1 MIKEKFELNNK
12 IAVITGASKGIGKA
26 MAQGLAEF
34 GATVI
39 VSSRKQEAVDEV
51 AKEFTELGLKADSF
65 ECHVAKH
72 DQREKLIEK
81 VIEKYGR
88 IDILVNNAGIVKPCN
103 PENQTT
109 EEYRFTM
116 SVHMDSTFF
125 GCKYVIPVMAKTG
138 GGSIVNMCSIASVQ
152 GESYVAAYCAAKGA
166 IEAYS
171 RAVAVHCGLAKNG
184 VRCNTIHPSGIAT
197 PMVASVPALME
208 EKFGASPV
216 VQEAPVES
224 NKVGEPLDIANA
236 ALYLA
241 SDESKFVNGAQI
253 RVDNAM
259 SVVSG
264 NMPE

>member
-1 MIKEKFELNNK
+1 MTGRLENK
-12 IAVITGASKGIGKA
+12 VAIITGAA
-26 MAQGLAEF
+26 MGLGAADAELF
-34 GATVI
+34 ASEGAKVVLTDI
-39 VSSRKQEAVDEV
+39 AEKEGQELADKLNGTFFHHDVTDEDRWI
-51 AKEFTELGLKADSF
+51 EIINETEK
-65 ECHVAKH
+65 
-72 DQREKLIEK
+72 
-81 VIEKYGR
+81 KYGR
-88 IDILVNNAGIVKPCN
+88 IDVLVNNAGIVKPGD

-109 EEYRFTM
+109 EEYKFTM

-125 GCKYVIPVMAKTG
+125 GCKYVIPVMAKNG

-197 PMVASVPALME
+197 PMVASVPALMA
-208 EKFGASPV
+208 EKFGNTGV
-216 VQEAPVES
+216 RDAPVES
-224 NKVGEPLDIANA
+224 NKVGEPMDIAHA

-241 SDESKFVNGAQI
+241 SDESKFVNGAQL